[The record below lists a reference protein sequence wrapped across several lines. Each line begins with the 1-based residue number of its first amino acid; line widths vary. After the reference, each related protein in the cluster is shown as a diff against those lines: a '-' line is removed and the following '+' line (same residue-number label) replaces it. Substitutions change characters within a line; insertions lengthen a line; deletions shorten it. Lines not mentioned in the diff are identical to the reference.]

1 METNEIM
8 NNEEVM
14 DTTEEIV
21 KTASKGGFSKV
32 ATIGVAMIAGGLAYK
47 FVVAPAVGKLKEMKA
62 RKGFRVVEMRPQL
75 KMKTLKQ
82 FMRMILKIKEFLF

>member
-47 FVVAPAVGKLKEMKA
+47 FVVAPVVGKLKEMKA
-62 RKGFRVVEMRPQL
+62 RKGFRVVDDDVVVENVE
-75 KMKTLKQ
+75 TVD
-82 FMRMILKIKEFLF
+82 ENDSEN

>member
-47 FVVAPAVGKLKEMKA
+47 FVVAPVVGKLKEM
-62 RKGFRVVEMRPQL
+62 RLWYMEHISSNLQMMEPQ
-75 KMKTLKQ
+75 
-82 FMRMILKIKEFLF
+82 FLQNIAYAIRS

>member
-32 ATIGVAMIAGGLAYK
+32 ATIGVVAMIAGGLAYK
-47 FVVAPAVGKLKEMKA
+47 FVVAPAVSKLKEMKA
-62 RKGFRVVEMRPQL
+62 RKGFRVVENENSIEDEN
-75 KMKTLKQ
+75 TGNS
-82 FMRMILKIKEFLF
+82 

>member
-47 FVVAPAVGKLKEMKA
+47 FVVAPAVSKLKEMKA
-62 RKGFRVVEMRPQL
+62 RKGSRMRTQL

-82 FMRMILKIKEFLF
+82 LMRMILKIKELLF

>member
-47 FVVAPAVGKLKEMKA
+47 FVVAPVVGKLKEMKA
-62 RKGFRVVEMRPQL
+62 RKGFRVVDDEVVVENVE
-75 KMKTLKQ
+75 TVD
-82 FMRMILKIKEFLF
+82 ENDSEN

>member
-8 NNEEVM
+8 NNEKVM

-47 FVVAPAVGKLKEMKA
+47 FVVAPVVGKLKEMNA
-62 RKGFRVVEMRPQL
+62 RKGFRVVDDDVVVE
-75 KMKTLKQ
+75 TVD
-82 FMRMILKIKEFLF
+82 ENDSEN

>member
-21 KTASKGGFSKV
+21 KTASKGGFGKV
-32 ATIGVAMIAGGLAYK
+32 TTIGVAMIAGGLAYK
-47 FVVAPAVGKLKEMKA
+47 FVVAPAVSKLKEMKA
-62 RKGFRVVEMRPQL
+62 RKGFHVVENE
-75 KMKTLKQ
+75 TTV
-82 FMRMILKIKEFLF
+82 EDENTETVDENDSEN

>member
-8 NNEEVM
+8 NNEKVM

-32 ATIGVAMIAGGLAYK
+32 ATIGVAMIAGGLACK
-47 FVVAPAVGKLKEMKA
+47 FVVAPVVGKLKEMKA
-62 RKGFRVVEMRPQL
+62 RKGFRVVDDDVVVE
-75 KMKTLKQ
+75 TVD
-82 FMRMILKIKEFLF
+82 ENDSEN

>member
-47 FVVAPAVGKLKEMKA
+47 FVVAPVVGKLKEMKA
-62 RKGFRVVEMRPQL
+62 RKGFRVVDDEIVVENVE
-75 KMKTLKQ
+75 TVD
-82 FMRMILKIKEFLF
+82 ENDSEN

>member
-21 KTASKGGFSKV
+21 KTASKGGFRKV
-32 ATIGVAMIAGGLAYK
+32 TTIGVAMIAGGLAYK
-47 FVVAPAVGKLKEMKA
+47 FVVAPAVSKLKEMKA
-62 RKGFRVVEMRPQL
+62 RKGFRVVENE
-75 KMKTLKQ
+75 TTV
-82 FMRMILKIKEFLF
+82 EDENTETVDENDSEN

>member
-21 KTASKGGFSKV
+21 KTASKGGFSKI

-47 FVVAPAVGKLKEMKA
+47 FVIAPTVGKLRAMKA
-62 RKGFRVVEMRPQL
+62 SKGFRVVENDTTVER
-75 KMKTLKQ
+75 
-82 FMRMILKIKEFLF
+82 ENVEAVDENDSEN

>member
-21 KTASKGGFSKV
+21 KTASKSGFSKV
-32 ATIGVAMIAGGLAYK
+32 TTIGVAMIAGGLAYK
-47 FVVAPAVGKLKEMKA
+47 FVIAPAVGKLRAMKA
-62 RKGFRVVEMRPQL
+62 HKGFHVVENDTTVERENVE
-75 KMKTLKQ
+75 TVD
-82 FMRMILKIKEFLF
+82 ENDSEN

>member
-47 FVVAPAVGKLKEMKA
+47 FVVAPAVSKLKEMKA
-62 RKGFRVVEMRPQL
+62 RKGFRVVNDEVFVD
-75 KMKTLKQ
+75 KNDS
-82 FMRMILKIKEFLF
+82 EN

>member
-21 KTASKGGFSKV
+21 KAASKVDSVK
-32 ATIGVAMIAGGLAYK
+32 
-47 FVVAPAVGKLKEMKA
+47 
-62 RKGFRVVEMRPQL
+62 
-75 KMKTLKQ
+75 
-82 FMRMILKIKEFLF
+82 

>member
-1 METNEIM
+1 METNEVM

-21 KTASKGGFSKV
+21 KAASKGGFSKV

-47 FVVAPAVGKLKEMKA
+47 FVVAPVVGKLKEIKA
-62 RKGFRVVEMRPQL
+62 RKGFRVVDNEVVVENVE
-75 KMKTLKQ
+75 TVD
-82 FMRMILKIKEFLF
+82 ENDSEN

>member
-47 FVVAPAVGKLKEMKA
+47 LS
-62 RKGFRVVEMRPQL
+62 L
-75 KMKTLKQ
+75 
-82 FMRMILKIKEFLF
+82 IHI

>member
-1 METNEIM
+1 METNEII
-8 NNEEVM
+8 NNEKVM

-47 FVVAPAVGKLKEMKA
+47 FVVAPVVGKLKEMKA
-62 RKGFRVVEMRPQL
+62 RKGFRVVDDDVVVE
-75 KMKTLKQ
+75 TVD
-82 FMRMILKIKEFLF
+82 ENDSEN

>member
-1 METNEIM
+1 METKEIM

-32 ATIGVAMIAGGLAYK
+32 TTIGVAMIAGGLAYK
-47 FVVAPAVGKLKEMKA
+47 FVVAPAVSKLKKMKA
-62 RKGFRVVEMRPQL
+62 RKGFRVVNDEVFVDNVETVD
-75 KMKTLKQ
+75 KNDS
-82 FMRMILKIKEFLF
+82 EN

>member
-47 FVVAPAVGKLKEMKA
+47 FVVAPAVSKEMKA
-62 RKGFRVVEMRPQL
+62 RKGFRVVENGNSIEDEN
-75 KMKTLKQ
+75 T
-82 FMRMILKIKEFLF
+82 ETVDENDSEN

>member
-1 METNEIM
+1 METKEIM

-32 ATIGVAMIAGGLAYK
+32 TTIGVAMIAGGL
-47 FVVAPAVGKLKEMKA
+47 L
-62 RKGFRVVEMRPQL
+62 
-75 KMKTLKQ
+75 TSS
-82 FMRMILKIKEFLF
+82 

>member
-8 NNEEVM
+8 NNEKVM

-21 KTASKGGFSKV
+21 KIASKGGFSKV

-47 FVVAPAVGKLKEMKA
+47 FVVAPVVGKLKEMKA
-62 RKGFRVVEMRPQL
+62 RKGFRVVDDDVVVE
-75 KMKTLKQ
+75 TVD
-82 FMRMILKIKEFLF
+82 ENDSEN

>member
-8 NNEEVM
+8 NNE
-14 DTTEEIV
+14 EEIV

-47 FVVAPAVGKLKEMKA
+47 FVVAPAVSKLKEMKA
-62 RKGFRVVEMRPQL
+62 RKGFSVVENE
-75 KMKTLKQ
+75 TTV
-82 FMRMILKIKEFLF
+82 EDENTETVDENDSEN